1 MRSVVKPALVLSL
14 MLACTACATTRV
26 PEGET
31 GDPVADAQWNF
42 KHGDYSLAA
51 INAVTLQIP
60 GVAGDSELILKIAAR
75 LGVHY
80 LNGSNSQSETYGA
93 TYNQTMIDLRGCD
106 KTDLLGRC
114 KK

>member
-1 MRSVVKPALVLSL
+1 MRSVLKPVLALVL
-14 MLACTACATTRV
+14 MLVCTACATTRV

-31 GDPVADAQWNF
+31 GDPVADASWSF

-51 INAVTLQIP
+51 INTVTLQIP
-60 GVAGDSELILKIAAR
+60 GVPGNSELILKIAAR

-93 TYNQTMIDLRGCD
+93 TYNQSMIDLRGCD
-106 KTDLLGRC
+106 KNDLLGRC